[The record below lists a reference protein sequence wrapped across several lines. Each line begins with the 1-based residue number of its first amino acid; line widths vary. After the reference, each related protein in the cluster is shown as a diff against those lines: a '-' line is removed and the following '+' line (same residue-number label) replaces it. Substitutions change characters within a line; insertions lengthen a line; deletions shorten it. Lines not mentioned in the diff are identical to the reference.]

1 MTLPLTRLVSIRKN
15 VRHRVPL
22 QGSCDSTGARPTFCA
37 PSWPGS
43 ESLAPFQYVWPGKH
57 ASTLVQSCWTPV
69 TATYGSIDT
78 GKVVAGLVSI
88 AWSGS
93 RSSSPGLT
101 RTPTGARLAPDASHM
116 LAAGAPNTSWSTP
129 STAVSP
135 PAAVARSDTP
145 VVASASRTTRRAGF
159 SAASARFTISR
170 SENPSGCAV
179 SCRSTPGRT
188 SAYVAVA
195 PLSTGT
201 GSPPPGQP
209 SVTRSPSLAMLAS
222 GPLPPPENTTSTAL
236 DTGAT
241 VPSGLCRSVASTGA
255 QVPSAR
261 RTREGVTVSCSVIV
275 PDGLAKVW
283 ENSVRSESASTRCP
297 CALATALA
305 DGTSGA
311 TNVQAVV
318 GACAR
323 GSAMGAVS
331 VAATTRPTRR
341 IQAGIG
347 RREGRPSPFWSGS
360 ERTTAG
366 L

>member
-1 MTLPLTRLVSIRKN
+1 MLRNAWCDELMCPESNRFHWHVSWVAFAWQTPSSAARSISVSVEFPLAAPLVTSSLTSKTSQSRAQLELWPWAKLFCAISVALGWLFQFVEEEMPPVLYRLAGLLAQDEEYVSKTLNLAPPMTLPLTRLVSIRKN

-78 GKVVAGLVSI
+78 GKVVEELVSI

-145 VVASASRTTRRAGF
+145 VVASA
-159 SAASARFTISR
+159 
-170 SENPSGCAV
+170 
-179 SCRSTPGRT
+179 
-188 SAYVAVA
+188 
-195 PLSTGT
+195 
-201 GSPPPGQP
+201 
-209 SVTRSPSLAMLAS
+209 
-222 GPLPPPENTTSTAL
+222 
-236 DTGAT
+236 
-241 VPSGLCRSVASTGA
+241 
-255 QVPSAR
+255 
-261 RTREGVTVSCSVIV
+261 
-275 PDGLAKVW
+275 
-283 ENSVRSESASTRCP
+283 
-297 CALATALA
+297 
-305 DGTSGA
+305 
-311 TNVQAVV
+311 
-318 GACAR
+318 
-323 GSAMGAVS
+323 
-331 VAATTRPTRR
+331 
-341 IQAGIG
+341 
-347 RREGRPSPFWSGS
+347 
-360 ERTTAG
+360 
-366 L
+366 